1 MDVVFFCFF
10 AIQTVVIGQISK
22 NGIPV
27 LQSNMQPRKNL
38 WSFGAENSHLMRRT
52 WCEKRKTADN
62 TIEYLCKQDN
72 TAVQA
77 LNECTLKRARSVNM
91 TIIVCDDSR
100 TDRENLIRLL
110 RDYEKKKGLAFDITE
125 YDSGEALL
133 QNIDQLQDSSIL
145 FLDINMAGTDGLDA
159 AAQIK
164 SLYPKISIVLVTAY
178 IGYAL
183 EGYKVEASR
192 FLVKD
197 DLEVSLTEC
206 MDMLVRKL
214 EQDTQVREFS
224 FVEGNIRLK
233 LSDILYIETARHKN
247 IFYTKNGSFQIYKKL
262 DEIENELRGYGF
274 VRIHMSFLVNMR
286 YIRKISSYV
295 MTLTTGKEISVP
307 KTRYAEV
314 KKQYMLFKGV
324 E

>member
-1 MDVVFFCFF
+1 M
-10 AIQTVVIGQISK
+10 K
-22 NGIPV
+22 
-27 LQSNMQPRKNL
+27 
-38 WSFGAENSHLMRRT
+38 
-52 WCEKRKTADN
+52 
-62 TIEYLCKQDN
+62 
-72 TAVQA
+72 
-77 LNECTLKRARSVNM
+77 
-91 TIIVCDDSR
+91 IIVCDDSR

-110 RDYEKKKGLAFDITE
+110 RDYEKKKGLAFDIAE

-133 QNIDQLQDSSIL
+133 KNIDRLQDSHIL
-145 FLDINMAGTDGLDA
+145 FLDINMEGASGLDA
-159 AAQIK
+159 AAQIR

-197 DLEVSLTEC
+197 DLAVSITEC
-206 MDMLVRKL
+206 MDTLVRKL
-214 EQDTQVREFS
+214 EQDTQVMDFS

-233 LSDILYIETARHKN
+233 ISDILYIETARHKN
-247 IFYTKNGSFQIYKKL
+247 IFYTKNGNFQIYRKL
-262 DEIENELRGYGF
+262 DEIEEELRGYGF
-274 VRIHMSFLVNMR
+274 VRIHISFLVNMR

-314 KKQYMLFKGV
+314 KRQYTLFKGA

>member
-1 MDVVFFCFF
+1 
-10 AIQTVVIGQISK
+10 
-22 NGIPV
+22 
-27 LQSNMQPRKNL
+27 
-38 WSFGAENSHLMRRT
+38 
-52 WCEKRKTADN
+52 
-62 TIEYLCKQDN
+62 
-72 TAVQA
+72 
-77 LNECTLKRARSVNM
+77 M
-91 TIIVCDDSR
+91 TIIVCDDSGA
-100 TDRENLIRLL
+100 DRENLIRLL
-110 RDYEKKKGLAFDITE
+110 RNYEKKKGLTFDIVE

-133 QNIDQLQDSSIL
+133 KNMDKLQDSSIL
-145 FLDINMAGTDGLDA
+145 FLDINMEGANGLDA

-164 SLYPKISIVLVTAY
+164 SLYPKICIVLVTAY

-206 MDMLVRKL
+206 MDTLVRKL
-214 EQDTQVREFS
+214 EQDAQVMEFS
-224 FVEGNIRLK
+224 FVEGDIRLK
-233 LSDILYIETARHKN
+233 ISDILYIETARHKN

-262 DEIENELRGYGF
+262 DEIEEELREYGF

-307 KTRYAEV
+307 KARYAEV
-314 KKQYMLFKGV
+314 TKQYMLFKGV

>member
-1 MDVVFFCFF
+1 
-10 AIQTVVIGQISK
+10 
-22 NGIPV
+22 
-27 LQSNMQPRKNL
+27 
-38 WSFGAENSHLMRRT
+38 
-52 WCEKRKTADN
+52 
-62 TIEYLCKQDN
+62 
-72 TAVQA
+72 
-77 LNECTLKRARSVNM
+77 M

-307 KTRYAEV
+307 KTRYSEV

>member
-1 MDVVFFCFF
+1 
-10 AIQTVVIGQISK
+10 
-22 NGIPV
+22 
-27 LQSNMQPRKNL
+27 
-38 WSFGAENSHLMRRT
+38 
-52 WCEKRKTADN
+52 
-62 TIEYLCKQDN
+62 
-72 TAVQA
+72 
-77 LNECTLKRARSVNM
+77 M

-110 RDYEKKKGLAFDITE
+110 RDYEKKKGLAFDIPE

-307 KTRYAEV
+307 KTRYSEV

>member
-1 MDVVFFCFF
+1 M
-10 AIQTVVIGQISK
+10 K
-22 NGIPV
+22 
-27 LQSNMQPRKNL
+27 
-38 WSFGAENSHLMRRT
+38 
-52 WCEKRKTADN
+52 
-62 TIEYLCKQDN
+62 
-72 TAVQA
+72 
-77 LNECTLKRARSVNM
+77 
-91 TIIVCDDSR
+91 IIVCDDSG

-110 RDYEKKKGLAFDITE
+110 RDYEKKKGLAFDIAE

-133 QNIDQLQDSSIL
+133 KNIDKLRDSSIL
-145 FLDINMAGTDGLDA
+145 FLDINMDGANGLDA
-159 AAQIK
+159 AMQIK

-183 EGYKVEASR
+183 EGYKVEANR

-197 DLEVSLTEC
+197 DLEDSITEC
-206 MDMLVRKL
+206 MDTLVRKL
-214 EQDTQVREFS
+214 EQDAQVMDFS

-233 LSDILYIETARHKN
+233 VSDILYIETARHKN
-247 IFYTKNGSFQIYKKL
+247 IFYTKNGNFQIYKKL
-262 DEIENELRGYGF
+262 DEIENELREYGF

-314 KKQYMLFKGV
+314 KRRYMLFKGV

>member
-1 MDVVFFCFF
+1 
-10 AIQTVVIGQISK
+10 
-22 NGIPV
+22 
-27 LQSNMQPRKNL
+27 
-38 WSFGAENSHLMRRT
+38 
-52 WCEKRKTADN
+52 
-62 TIEYLCKQDN
+62 
-72 TAVQA
+72 
-77 LNECTLKRARSVNM
+77 M